1 MRDDDSFL
9 AFVLEV
15 LGPWGRVS
23 VKRMFGAAGLFRDGL
38 MFGFVFDD
46 TLYLKVGD
54 ANRDVFV
61 AAGSAPFV
69 YRTRTR
75 EMAMSYWEA
84 PAAAL
89 DDEETLRLLATGAWT
104 VARAA
109 ARPGSRRVERRTQ
122 RPSAKKPKQKR
133 ESGRK

>member
-15 LGPWGRVS
+15 LGRWGHVT

-46 TLYLKVGD
+46 ALYLKVGD
-54 ANRDVFV
+54 TNRDAFV

-69 YRTRTR
+69 YRTRKR

-84 PAAAL
+84 PASAL
-89 DDEETLRLLATGAWT
+89 DDEDVLHRLATGAWA
-104 VARAA
+104 VARAGA
-109 ARPGSRRVERRTQ
+109 KRASRGIERKTKQ
-122 RPSAKKPKQKR
+122 RQAGNPVRKR